1 MKLASMMGALLMTV
15 GMTAFAADL
24 PALSHS
30 LTEQVA
36 KIPAPALVLKDID
49 DKSHDLASLKG
60 KVVLVNFWATW
71 CPPCRREM
79 PSMDRLAH
87 KLADTAFVVLAVNI
101 GEDADTIHTFTSQ
114 LDAAPHTFISQL
126 DAMPSFPLLLDP
138 HAGLMKTWKISGLP
152 TTYLID
158 QQGRIAYSAVGGREF
173 DHPEI
178 ERQVRALLKP

>member
-1 MKLASMMGALLMTV
+1 MKLNSMMGALLMAA
-15 GMTAFAADL
+15 GMTAFAAEL

-30 LTEQVA
+30 LTAQAA
-36 KIPAPALVLKDID
+36 KAPAPALVLKDID
-49 DKSHDLASLKG
+49 DKSHDLASLRG

-79 PSMDRLAH
+79 PSMDRLAQ
-87 KLADTAFVVLAVNI
+87 KLAGTAFVVLAVNI

-114 LDAAPHTFISQL
+114 LDAG
-126 DAMPSFPLLLDP
+126 PSFPILLDP
-138 HAGLMKTWKISGLP
+138 HARTMQTWKISGLP

-158 QQGRIAYSAVGGREF
+158 PQGRIAYSAVGGREF

-178 ERQVRALLKP
+178 ERQVRALLNP

>member
-1 MKLASMMGALLMTV
+1 MKLNSMMGVLLMAA

-24 PALSHS
+24 PPLSHS
-30 LTEQVA
+30 LTGQAA
-36 KIPAPALVLKDID
+36 KTPAPALVLKDID

-79 PSMDRLAH
+79 PSMDRLAQ
-87 KLADTAFVVLAVNI
+87 KLAGTAFVVLAVNI

-114 LDAAPHTFISQL
+114 LDTA
-126 DAMPSFPLLLDP
+126 PSFPILLDP
-138 HAGLMKTWKISGLP
+138 HARTMQTWKISGLP

-158 QQGRIAYSAVGGREF
+158 PQGRIAYSAVGGREF

-178 ERQVRALLKP
+178 ERQVRALLNP